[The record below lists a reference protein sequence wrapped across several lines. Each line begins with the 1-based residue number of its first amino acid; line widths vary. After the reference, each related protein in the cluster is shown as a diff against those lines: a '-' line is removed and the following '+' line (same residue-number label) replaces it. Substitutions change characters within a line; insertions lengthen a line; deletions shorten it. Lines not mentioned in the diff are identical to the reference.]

1 MVPDCP
7 INSVKVFTCPY
18 CKYIII
24 INYLSKDCTKLGGLE
39 SHVDEINKIKN
50 LTFIACGTS
59 FYACQTAVRFYKNL
73 EIFNT
78 IHYIEASEFNDYD
91 LPRHDAGGIFVSQSG
106 ETADI
111 YKAVP

>member
-1 MVPDCP
+1 MEPDYP
-7 INSVKVFTCPY
+7 TNSVKVEQHPKFY
-18 CKYIII
+18 LKII
-24 INYLSKDCTKLGGLE
+24 SFEDCTKLGGLE
-39 SHVDEINKIKN
+39 AHVDEINKIKN

-59 FYACQTAVRFYKNL
+59 FYACQTAVRLYKSL

-78 IHYIEASEFNDYD
+78 IHAIEASEFNDYD

-111 YKAVP
+111 YKAVN